1 MAQPNQRPLS
11 AGQRMLE
18 FILDRNRYG
27 LQNSLLGNLNLV
39 DYMNLRGLTQRILNS
54 LDPVV
59 LQTQTLHNP
68 HPAAQPNLPAVPLG
82 GPPGPQLGP
91 PTALPAHPQ
100 ATNRND
106 AKDFLRLK
114 LGAHCDDMRKV
125 FTVPMAQSVVPC
137 PNGPTRR
144 VTMGHCTQ
152 TNPQSHPPFPTR
164 CFNVCNDCLQ
174 SWSVYYHRN
183 ITNSLP
189 SRQSTLCKRCSLRL
203 RREQPSGHSTC
214 ACRRNIFAGVKCH
227 SCRLDTELATYA
239 IGDARRRTL
248 ERTHVKH
255 TGTGSRRRRILYVD
269 NDPKTVRSRAA
280 CATPG
285 CGREAW
291 TKHPS
296 RRDPRQHEPAFSKH
310 RDACLMCLC
319 CSGEVVP

>member
-125 FTVPMAQSVVPC
+125 FTVPMAQSVADP
-137 PNGPTRR
+137 G
-144 VTMGHCTQ
+144 
-152 TNPQSHPPFPTR
+152 TN
-164 CFNVCNDCLQ
+164 
-174 SWSVYYHRN
+174 
-183 ITNSLP
+183 
-189 SRQSTLCKRCSLRL
+189 
-203 RREQPSGHSTC
+203 
-214 ACRRNIFAGVKCH
+214 A
-227 SCRLDTELATYA
+227 
-239 IGDARRRTL
+239 
-248 ERTHVKH
+248 
-255 TGTGSRRRRILYVD
+255 
-269 NDPKTVRSRAA
+269 
-280 CATPG
+280 
-285 CGREAW
+285 REAYGNGEQAP
-291 TKHPS
+291 K
-296 RRDPRQHEPAFSKH
+296 DPIR
-310 RDACLMCLC
+310 
-319 CSGEVVP
+319 